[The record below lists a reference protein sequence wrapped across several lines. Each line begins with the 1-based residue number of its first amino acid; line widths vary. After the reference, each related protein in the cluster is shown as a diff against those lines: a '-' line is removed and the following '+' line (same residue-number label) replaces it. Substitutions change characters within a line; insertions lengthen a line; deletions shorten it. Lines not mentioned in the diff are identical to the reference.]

1 MNPQDFLDRLLALPN
16 TERQRAWLQTKAD
29 TLTPEHF
36 EAFKARSD
44 SLALEHPRRALE
56 IAEAALLAASAADL
70 PLAAALAHWAR
81 GNAWLCMGEYQH
93 AFADYEQACNG
104 YQNQDSER
112 YRLEIA
118 RLQTNMIEALKNLG
132 RYEAALALAETARET
147 LQPWAES
154 RYMATLEM
162 NVGSL
167 NRLLGRYET
176 ALAAYERGRAT
187 FLALDNQV
195 QVARMDIN
203 RARILGLLDRFT
215 EAATLLERAREKLT
229 ALDKRLPAARAT
241 LNLATL
247 QSRQGHHRRALTLY
261 REARVDFTAL
271 EDQTDVAVTELYM
284 TYDYLALNLLPEAL
298 ETAARAQEM
307 LEKQQMPRYVAL
319 AAANCAV
326 AARKQGHYVE
336 ALPTLMKARA
346 FFVTHGVESEI
357 AKIDLERVV
366 CLREMGKTSEALEVA
381 EDTVQRLMH
390 QPLPLLT
397 AQAQLALADTLL
409 ETKQAGHAEHTEYI
423 AASAA
428 HYAQALETTRDFPAL
443 SWQAYR
449 GLGRVAEARGQMQQA
464 FEYYRQS
471 IACLEKV
478 EASLGLTE
486 LQAGFLADKLD
497 VYRRAIA
504 AALTLQAEDTA
515 FELTQRAKTG
525 VWRTFLAAPPVT
537 EETNT
542 LYSLRDRWHW
552 LYQRLTRLESEEQN
566 VEGGSE
572 ATLDQQRG
580 STQAQW
586 ADLKAIEQQ
595 IGALQRAHLPISP
608 ELMTPS
614 LSTIQA
620 RLPNGVTLL
629 DYVWMQDT
637 IAVFVVNRH
646 QTHVIEDI
654 APPHIIT
661 RLLNQWRFNLE
672 SVHLALLDH
681 QATLGVG
688 LANEAH
694 DILRG
699 LYRYLIEPVIAHLE
713 NQTSVWI
720 VPHGELWEVPF
731 AALHNGQ
738 EYLIEQLTVVNVPG
752 MLAPEPA
759 PRRSPAPVA
768 KRPVVVGYSDEGRL
782 HHALHEA
789 KTVAA
794 LWDGAVV
801 LLEEASTVSRLREAA
816 TECTLLHLATH
827 GVFRQDAPLFSALHL
842 TDGAVTANDLEG
854 WRMPNVELVTLSAC
868 ETGMHVSWGS
878 DLLGLARGFW
888 RAGAQRLLVSLW
900 AVDDAS
906 TADLMAHFYTALQEG
921 HAVASALQ
929 SAQTNALVKY
939 RHPFYWAGFTLL
951 ELAI

>member
-16 TERQRAWLQTKAD
+16 TERQRAWLQTQTD
-29 TLTPEHF
+29 TLTLEHF
-36 EAFKARSD
+36 ESFKARSD

-56 IAEAALLAASAADL
+56 IAEAALLAASLADL
-70 PLAAALAHWAR
+70 PLEAAVAHWAR

-93 AFADYEQACNG
+93 AYADYEQACNG
-104 YQNQDSER
+104 YQAQDRER

-132 RYEAALALAETARET
+132 RYEAALSLAETARET

-187 FLALDNQV
+187 FSALDNQV
-195 QVARMDIN
+195 QIARMDIN
-203 RARILGLLDRFT
+203 RARILGLVDRFD
-215 EAATLLERAREKLT
+215 EAATLLRRAREKLT

-247 QSRQGHHRRALTLY
+247 QSRQGHHRRALALY
-261 REARVDFTAL
+261 REARADFAAL
-271 EDQTDVAVTELYM
+271 EDQTDVAVTALYM

-319 AAANCAV
+319 AAANWAV
-326 AARKQGHYVE
+326 AARKQGHYSE
-336 ALPTLMKARA
+336 ALSTLMAART
-346 FFVTHGVESEI
+346 FFVTHGVKSEI

-366 CLREMGKTSEALEVA
+366 CLREMGETSEALEVA
-381 EDTVQRLMH
+381 EDAVQRLTH

-409 ETKQAGHAEHTEYI
+409 ETKQAEHIE
-423 AASAA
+423 ASAA

-443 SWQAYR
+443 SWHAYR
-449 GLGRVAEARGQMQQA
+449 GLGGVAEARGQIQQA
-464 FEYYRQS
+464 FERYRQA
-471 IACLEKV
+471 IACLEQV

-504 AALTLQAEDTA
+504 VALALQAEDTA
-515 FELTQRAKTG
+515 FDLAQRAKTG
-525 VWRTFLAAPPVT
+525 VWRTFLAAPPT
-537 EETNT
+537 EETDT

-552 LYQRLTRLESEEQN
+552 LYQRLTRLESKEQN
-566 VEGGSE
+566 AEGHGE
-572 ATLDQQRG
+572 PTLDQQRG
-580 STQAQW
+580 NTQAQW
-586 ADLKAIEQQ
+586 ADLKAVEQQ
-595 IGALQRAHLPISP
+595 IGEVRRAHPPSSPALPV
-608 ELMTPS
+608 PS
-614 LSTIQA
+614 LSEIQA
-620 RLPNGVTLL
+620 HIPNGVILL

-637 IAVFVVNRH
+637 IAVFVVDRH

-654 APPHIIT
+654 APSHIIT
-661 RLLNQWRFNLE
+661 RLINQWRFNLE
-672 SVHLALLDH
+672 SVHLALLDQ

-699 LYRYLIEPVIAHLE
+699 LYRYLIEPVSAHLE
-713 NQTSVWI
+713 GHTSVWI

-731 AALHNGQ
+731 AALHDGQ
-738 EYLIEQLTVVNVPG
+738 AYLVEQLTVVNVPG
-752 MLAPEPA
+752 LLASEPA
-759 PRRSPAPVA
+759 PYRTPEPVA

-782 HHALHEA
+782 NQALHEA
-789 KTVAA
+789 ETVAA
-794 LWDGAVV
+794 LWDGATV
-801 LLEEASTVSRLREAA
+801 LLEETSTVSRLREAA
-816 TECTLLHLATH
+816 SECTLLHLATH

-842 TDGAVTANDLEG
+842 TDGALTANDLEA
-854 WRMPNVELVTLSAC
+854 WRMPNIELVTLSAC

-888 RAGAQRLLVSLW
+888 RAGAQRLVVSLW

-921 HAVASALQ
+921 HSVASALQ

-951 ELAI
+951 ELAM